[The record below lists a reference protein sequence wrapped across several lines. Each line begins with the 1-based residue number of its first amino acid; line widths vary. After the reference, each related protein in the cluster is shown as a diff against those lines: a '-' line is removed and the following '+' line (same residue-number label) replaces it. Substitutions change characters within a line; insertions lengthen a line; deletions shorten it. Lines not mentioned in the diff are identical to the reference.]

1 MGKRVRISNDSLNSY
16 GFRVLTSGLDVAQYN
31 RNPVLLYMHERGN
44 VVGYVKDLKVENNEV
59 PGELMFDCASELSQ
73 RCKKQFDFG
82 SLRMVSAGLEILET
96 SEDKDLLVAG
106 QTRPTITKSKL
117 FEVSIAD
124 VGANDD
130 ALVLQ
135 RNGKMITLGRDGDCD
150 LPLLNNNNKQKKTE
164 DMENK
169 TIALQLG
176 LPETATDAEISAK
189 LTELNQLKEQNVSLL
204 KEKESLTLTNITSLV
219 TQAITEKRLEEK
231 DKDQFVELGKKIG
244 AEELEKTL
252 KAMHPAVKLSSV
264 LGHQGG
270 APAGEQKFTKLSEVP
285 ADQIAA
291 LRSENPE
298 EYKRL
303 YKAEYG
309 IDCEI

>member
-1 MGKRVRISNDSLNSY
+1 
-16 GFRVLTSGLDVAQYN
+16 
-31 RNPVLLYMHERGN
+31 
-44 VVGYVKDLKVENNEV
+44 
-59 PGELMFDCASELSQ
+59 
-73 RCKKQFDFG
+73 
-82 SLRMVSAGLEILET
+82 
-96 SEDKDLLVAG
+96 
-106 QTRPTITKSKL
+106 
-117 FEVSIAD
+117 
-124 VGANDD
+124 
-130 ALVLQ
+130 
-135 RNGKMITLGRDGDCD
+135 
-150 LPLLNNNNKQKKTE
+150 
-164 DMENK
+164 MENK

-204 KEKESLTLTNITSLV
+204 KEKESLTLVNITSLV
-219 TQAITEKRLEEK
+219 TQAIAEKRLEEK

-252 KAMHPAVKLSSV
+252 KAMHPSVKLSSV

-270 APAGEQKFTKLSEVP
+270 VPAGEQNFTKLSEVP
-285 ADQIAA
+285 ADQIAT